1 MIRSLAHFV
10 IDPSTYLVLAFLLL
24 WAFAW
29 QKCSI
34 AGRRLLWIALILPTV
49 LLGLPIV
56 EYLVQN
62 KERQFPVV
70 ELSTLDTGS
79 SYLIVVLGAGKT
91 SDPDLLPTQQINRT
105 TAVRLMEGYRLY
117 RSLPQARLALS
128 GGYFGSEESQGEV
141 TAKAALALGVDPND
155 TLQLREGIHTQSE
168 MKQVAQRIGKGEKL
182 IVVSSAIHLPR
193 AQYWA
198 QANGMSATMAPA
210 HFLIATDPTKSGGQW
225 QNSPARRIALWR
237 TWAHETVGLM
247 HARWKVE

>member
-1 MIRSLAHFV
+1 
-10 IDPSTYLVLAFLLL
+10 
-24 WAFAW
+24 
-29 QKCSI
+29 
-34 AGRRLLWIALILPTV
+34 
-49 LLGLPIV
+49 
-56 EYLVQN
+56 
-62 KERQFPVV
+62 
-70 ELSTLDTGS
+70 
-79 SYLIVVLGAGKT
+79 
-91 SDPDLLPTQQINRT
+91 
-105 TAVRLMEGYRLY
+105 MEGYRLY

-198 QANGMSATMAPA
+198 HEMKQVAQRIGKGEKLIVVSSAIHLPRAQYWAQANGMSATMAPA